1 MTQPFSAPSHHDVL
15 VLLVQLSILLFT
27 ARLLG
32 ALAQRL
38 GQPTVIGEIGAGILL
53 GPSFLSGLVPAL
65 GAWIVPQTPVQ
76 GYLLET
82 VSLIGVLFLLL
93 ITGLETDLPL
103 IRSQARSALGVAAGG
118 LILPL
123 LMGFGLGWVM
133 PDSLLGD
140 PERRFVFAA
149 FLATA
154 LAISAIPVLA
164 KVLMDLNLTRR
175 NIGQTVIAAAMIDDT
190 TGWILLSIVIG
201 LASGVSLSVLGVA
214 QSVVVVLAFIG
225 LTLTLGRR
233 LVRWLFRFV
242 QNEVE
247 LRGKYL
253 SLSVLLMFVWSAIA
267 QEIGLEA
274 LLGAFVIG
282 IVLGQ
287 TPALPSETVH
297 TLEDVALAIF
307 APMFFAVAGLKVNI
321 ASLLTV
327 ELLFITL
334 VLIVVATLSK
344 LLGVYLGAR
353 YLAGIDHWTAIFY
366 GAGLNARGSMGII
379 IATIGLTLGMVSQE
393 MFSMIV
399 LMSVV
404 TSLLAP
410 FLLRYALRFIVADAQ
425 ELERL
430 KREANARDNV
440 IQNVRRVLLPLR
452 PRPDAGTAQTVE
464 AALLARLAKHNSDLQ
479 TTLMTVVSPAQRN
492 ESTHALSQMAGA
504 FKGLSLNKRVAV
516 GAAVD
521 EAILG
526 EAQRGYELMMVGASE
541 GVTNTDVL
549 FTPIVDYLV
558 RFAPC
563 PVVVVRAPNV
573 APDWKPTRI
582 LIPTNGSRAS
592 RHAAELGYGLATEG
606 DETLFFLRVVEFS
619 DTSPVDVSGTLV
631 LRQIKTAWQA
641 VEGLVAL
648 GDGRVQTEKQ
658 VLVGKAPEDEILHYA
673 EANAIDLIILGTSVG
688 AGERLYLGPRV
699 ERILKRAVCPVL
711 VINT

>member
-1 MTQPFSAPSHHDVL
+1 MVQPFSAPSHHDVL

-32 ALAQRL
+32 ALAQRF

-65 GAWIVPQTPVQ
+65 GGWIVPQTPTQ

-103 IRSQARSALGVAAGG
+103 IRRQARSALGVAAGG
-118 LILPL
+118 LIVPL
-123 LMGFGLGWVM
+123 LMGFGLGWVL
-133 PDSLLGD
+133 PDSLLVD
-140 PERRFVFAA
+140 VERRFIFAA

-190 TGWILLSIVIG
+190 TGWILLSVVVG
-201 LASGVSLSVLGVA
+201 LASGASLSFLGVV

-242 QNEVE
+242 QNEIE
-247 LRGKYL
+247 GRAKFL
-253 SLSVLLMFVWSAIA
+253 SLSVLLMFVWGAIA

-287 TPALPSETVH
+287 MPALPSETVH
-297 TLEDVALAIF
+297 TLEDVTLAIF

-321 ASLLTV
+321 ATLLTP

-334 VLIVVATLSK
+334 VLILVATLSK
-344 LLGVYLGAR
+344 LLGVYVGAR

-379 IATIGLTLGMVSQE
+379 IATIGLTLGMLSQA

-404 TSLLAP
+404 TSLIAP
-410 FLLRYALRFIVADAQ
+410 FILRYALPNIPIDV
-425 ELERL
+425 EEVERL
-430 KREANARDNV
+430 KREASARENV

-452 PRPDAGTAQTVE
+452 PRPDAGTVQTVE
-464 AALLARLAKHNSDLQ
+464 VVLLARLAKHKSDLQ
-479 TTLMTVVSPAQRN
+479 TTLMTVSSVAQRD
-492 ESTHALSQMAGA
+492 ESTRALNQMAGA
-504 FKGLSLNKRVAV
+504 FSGLSVGKRVAV
-516 GAAVD
+516 GEAAD
-521 EAILG
+521 EAILN
-526 EAQRGYELMMVGASE
+526 EARRGYELMLVGASE
-541 GVTNTDVL
+541 GITSTDVL

-558 RFAPC
+558 RLAPC

-573 APDWKPTRI
+573 APDWKPSRI
-582 LIPTNGSRAS
+582 LIPTNGSNAS
-592 RHAAELGYGLATEG
+592 LRAAELAYGLATEG
-606 DETLFFLRVVEFS
+606 DETLFFLRVVEYAEP
-619 DTSPVDVSGTLV
+619 SPTDVSGTLV
-631 LRQIKTAWQA
+631 LRQMKTAWQS
-641 VEGLVAL
+641 VDELMAL
-648 GDGRVQTEKQ
+648 GNGRVTTERQ
-658 VLVGKAPEDEILHYA
+658 VLVGKAPEEEILHYA
-673 EANAIDLIILGTSVG
+673 EAQSIDLIILGTSVG

-699 ERILKRAVCPVL
+699 ERILKRATCPVL